1 MVGAYFLLTCTVSH
15 FLAKKIDVF
24 ILFEV
29 IEKQRDKKWAQRQ
42 AKSRDEND
50 YDFCHDQIDSAV
62 IKLLLP

>member
-1 MVGAYFLLTCTVSH
+1 MVGAYFLLFNVPLSH
-15 FLAKKIDVF
+15 FSAKKIDVF

-50 YDFCHDQIDSAV
+50 YDFAMT
-62 IKLLLP
+62 KLTVP